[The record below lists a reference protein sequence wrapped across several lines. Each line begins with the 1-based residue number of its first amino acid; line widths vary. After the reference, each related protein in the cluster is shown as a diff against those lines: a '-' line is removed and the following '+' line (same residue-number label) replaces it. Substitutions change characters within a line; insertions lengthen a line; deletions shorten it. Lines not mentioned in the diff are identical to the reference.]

1 MSSLLENYDTLLQ
14 RSEQTV
20 DDEYQARV
28 MHEANTLYTIFS
40 VYVTI
45 ACCALLAWLLPGKLS
60 ILSMIPLIIPW
71 ASYSESSRWMKMKAP
86 RPRPWRFTKREL
98 AFFAMLICIHV
109 GGLGYQFSDADFA
122 TGGFLGAI
130 VGGVLGGTLMSAK
143 MREDRKKDQA
153 RLDAE
158 LED

>member
-1 MSSLLENYDTLLQ
+1 MSSLLEHYDKLLQ

-20 DDEYQARV
+20 DDEYQTQV

-40 VYVTI
+40 AYVTC

-60 ILSMIPLIIPW
+60 MLSMIPLIIPW
-71 ASYSESSRWMKMKAP
+71 AAYLESSRWMKAKAP
-86 RPRPWRFTKREL
+86 RPRPWNFTKREIAFL
-98 AFFAMLICIHV
+98 AVLIGLHV
-109 GGLGYQFSDADFA
+109 GGLGYQVSDAGFA
-122 TGGFLGAI
+122 TGGLLGAI

-143 MREDRKKDQA
+143 MRADRKKDQA